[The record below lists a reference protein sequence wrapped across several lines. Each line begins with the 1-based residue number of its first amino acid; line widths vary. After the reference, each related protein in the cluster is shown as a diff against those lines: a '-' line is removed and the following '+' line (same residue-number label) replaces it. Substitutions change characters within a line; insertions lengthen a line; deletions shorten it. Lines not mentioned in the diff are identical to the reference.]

1 MSLNIAWMATIILE
15 VVLLFRGW
23 KSGHLSKFPI
33 FFFYISLVFLQS
45 VLLYV
50 TAHFYSARY
59 SDAYWTFELVDVFVG
74 CAVVVEIY
82 RIGLAEYAG
91 VRKMARNSLLFVFS
105 LTFGRVVLTA
115 QEGLSNWSTMM
126 TIQLER
132 DMRFVQIGALLTL
145 LLLLS
150 LYAVPI
156 GRNLCGIL
164 LGYGTF
170 LGTNI
175 LNLALMRRFGNHVQS
190 FAAHLQSWSYVFVL
204 IVWTVYLW
212 SYAPRRWKASS
223 PRVLS
228 YAELYAKTRQRLGET
243 RGIIKDALHLP

>member
-1 MSLNIAWMATIILE
+1 MSLYIAWMAGIVLE
-15 VVLLFRGW
+15 AVLLFRGW
-23 KSGHLSKFPI
+23 KGGHLSKFPM
-33 FFFYISLVFLQS
+33 FFSYIGLVFLQS
-45 VLLYV
+45 LLLYV
-50 TAHFYSARY
+50 TARYYWSRY
-59 SDAYWTFELVDVFVG
+59 SDAYWTFELVDVFAG

-82 RIGLAEYAG
+82 RIGLAEFAG
-91 VRKMARNSLLFVFS
+91 VRKIARNSLLLVFS

-175 LNLALMRRFGNHVQS
+175 LNLVLMRRFGNHVQS
-190 FAAHLQSWSYVFVL
+190 FAAHFQSWSYLLVL
-204 IVWTVYLW
+204 VVWTVYLW
-212 SYAPRRWKASS
+212 SYAPRLWKASS
-223 PRVLS
+223 PQPLS
-228 YAELYAKTRQRLGET
+228 YEELYAKTRQRLGKT
-243 RGIIKDALHLP
+243 RGIIKDAFHLP